1 MDTIK
6 NVEKY
11 STMLNKKKI
20 RNFFLEN
27 GYYDFGCILNKDK
40 CFELKELIDQNRPCN
55 RDIFYNSKKK
65 FLQKGRL
72 TNYSPGEKKHNAIYS
87 LGLNLDFIENS
98 DKFIRSVEMIV
109 GKNFK
114 IKKKSII
121 RSVPKKL
128 HPSWVLNITD
138 NVGRPNVN
146 PYIKKKFQD
155 VQYFQNIDFHQDMTR
170 GKKFVTFYI
179 YLDDVKK
186 KDSPLNILLGS
197 YKLGATH
204 YPHYIRPSSDKNF
217 WYYSDLNKNHIK
229 TKEIQIFGKIGKVF
243 CFHGLNLHGTKLN
256 SSVKPRISL
265 RYLIEPNS
273 NKKNNSPFNKSF
285 NLVKGKIVENRKLHN
300 GIYFQRLDRAS
311 DGRFLKTG
319 SSIL

>member
-27 GYYDFGCILNKDK
+27 GYYDFGCILNKNK

-121 RSVPKKL
+121 RSVPK
-128 HPSWVLNITD
+128 NFTQ
-138 NVGRPNVN
+138 VG
-146 PYIKKKFQD
+146 F
-155 VQYFQNIDFHQDMTR
+155 
-170 GKKFVTFYI
+170 
-179 YLDDVKK
+179 
-186 KDSPLNILLGS
+186 
-197 YKLGATH
+197 
-204 YPHYIRPSSDKNF
+204 
-217 WYYSDLNKNHIK
+217 
-229 TKEIQIFGKIGKVF
+229 
-243 CFHGLNLHGTKLN
+243 
-256 SSVKPRISL
+256 
-265 RYLIEPNS
+265 
-273 NKKNNSPFNKSF
+273 
-285 NLVKGKIVENRKLHN
+285 
-300 GIYFQRLDRAS
+300 
-311 DGRFLKTG
+311 
-319 SSIL
+319 